1 MSSGLQTF
9 TDNTLRAVFAPAPR
23 GPKTAD
29 CPDAERFYELAAGL
43 ASCEAESRLIDHAL
57 ECPRCGLIMKCAY
70 EDLRTE
76 PARTVLTMP
85 ARYRTL
91 CIAAGIV
98 VGVLCLAPFVWSR
111 FALQHAQTL
120 TARAEA
126 ASRPNEFRLSGAPFA
141 PTGFTRSGANQDDV
155 PAALLSADAW
165 AGHASAS
172 PEAELLRARIAFD
185 SRQTNGVA
193 RGIQDVIARTGRTPA
208 LLNDLGAAQAA
219 HGIATRNEAEVRQA
233 LATLSEAQALPEAR
247 FNRALVL
254 NYLGD
259 TAAACRIPADPD
271 PRWRIDLQSRL
282 NCK

>member
-1 MSSGLQTF
+1 MSSGVPTL
-9 TDNTLRAVFAPAPR
+9 TDSTLRAAFALSPR

-29 CPDAERFYELAAGL
+29 CPEPALFYEIAAGL
-43 ASCEAESRLIDHAL
+43 ASCETEARLLDHAL
-57 ECPRCGLIMKCAY
+57 ECSGCGLIMKSAY

-76 PARTVLTMP
+76 PERTVFEMP
-85 ARYRTL
+85 VRYRML
-91 CIAAGIV
+91 CLAAGIV
-98 VGVLCLAPFVWSR
+98 IGVICLSPFVWSR
-111 FALQHAQTL
+111 FALHRAQSL
-120 TARAEA
+120 VARAEA
-126 ASRPNEFRLSGAPFA
+126 ASRPNEFRFSGAPFA
-141 PTGFTRSGANQDDV
+141 PARYTRSGANQDDV
-155 PAALLSADAW
+155 PADLLSAGAW
-165 AGHASAS
+165 ANRASAS

-185 SRQTNGVA
+185 SRETAGVSRSI
-193 RGIQDVIARTGRTPA
+193 RGVIARTGRTPA

-259 TAAACRIPADPD
+259 SADACKIQADPD
-271 PRWRIDLQSRL
+271 PRWQNDLRSRL